1 VRYLDGAVLLFG
13 PNRRF
18 LECIAWNNQTSYKTA
33 EFGAVTH
40 SGDIMEIDQ
49 QAGKNLATVRLSQ
62 LGADVAEA
70 FVTLSAWSN
79 AMLSDI
85 IQQYVQLFE
94 PSSGAELCQVHLDTA
109 ELATKRSH
117 KCVVMARIF
126 REASGGWGVQGVGA
140 FCQGDTTGNSFNYV
154 DAGDDPSGMSGMIA
168 GIRALRL

>member
-1 VRYLDGAVLLFG
+1 VLLFG
-13 PNRRF
+13 ANRSF
-18 LECIAWNNQTSYKTA
+18 LECVAWNNQTSNNVA
-33 EFGAVTH
+33 AFGAVTH
-40 SGDIMEIDQ
+40 SGDIMEFDQ
-49 QAGKNLATVRLSQ
+49 QSGKNLATVRLSQ
-62 LGADVAEA
+62 LGADVSEA
-70 FVTLSAWSN
+70 FVTLSAWSD

-85 IQQYVQLFE
+85 IQPYVQLFE

-140 FCQGDTTGNSFNYV
+140 FCQGNTAGNSRWYADTG
-154 DAGDDPSGMSGMIA
+154 DADPEGVGGMVA